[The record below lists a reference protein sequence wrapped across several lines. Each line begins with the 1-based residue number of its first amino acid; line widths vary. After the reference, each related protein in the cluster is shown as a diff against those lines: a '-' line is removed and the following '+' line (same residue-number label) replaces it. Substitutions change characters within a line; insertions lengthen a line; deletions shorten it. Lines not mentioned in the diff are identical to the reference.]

1 MANRVEFRGYY
12 VRRDERHLQF
22 GSVFNGVHVELL
34 EVDMTHEPNG
44 LMLSPRFLNEVDAED
59 ARQELWRQIL
69 REIGFEQ
76 DPKAPWPLKNH
87 RVPKF
92 INTREDILEYLRLL
106 ARGLLSAE
114 HIGRLTQL
122 QLHDALVEMDLL

>member
-1 MANRVEFRGYY
+1 MANKVEFRGYY
-12 VRRDERHLQF
+12 VRRDDEHLQF
-22 GSVFNGVHVELL
+22 GSVFNGVHVKLL
-34 EVDMTHEPNG
+34 EVVMTASPEG
-44 LMLSPRFLNEVDAED
+44 VKLSPVFLAEVAAEEQ
-59 ARQELWRQIL
+59 RQELWRQIL

-76 DPKAPWPLKNH
+76 DPRAPWPLKNH

-92 INTREDILEYLRLL
+92 INTREDIIEYLRLL